1 MLISIFLVEVRVGM
15 EDKEGEK
22 EEVAQVAQEGRG
34 RKREEGRRNKGYHRC
49 ITSWTNLFHMQNG
62 EV

>member
-1 MLISIFLVEVRVGM
+1 MRVGM

>member
-1 MLISIFLVEVRVGM
+1 M

-22 EEVAQVAQEGRG
+22 EERAQVAQEGRG
-34 RKREEGRRNKGYHRC
+34 QRKGGRRNKVYHRC
-49 ITSWTNLFHMQNG
+49 VTSWTNLFHMQNG